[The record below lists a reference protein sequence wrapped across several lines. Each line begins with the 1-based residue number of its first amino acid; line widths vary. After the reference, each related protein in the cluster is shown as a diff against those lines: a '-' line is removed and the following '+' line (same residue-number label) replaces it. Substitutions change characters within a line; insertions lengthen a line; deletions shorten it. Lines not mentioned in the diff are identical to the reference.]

1 MKPFDIPLV
10 KPNPNSPN
18 FRCGFLNEYLQSQDE
33 HNQYF
38 LAQLP
43 TIHRL
48 DLYLWFFCLD
58 GQFVHMLDCEKITL
72 NAGQAIL
79 IRPHQVHQVLNM
91 QGNGFF
97 IAWRDEFLLKNV
109 DSRALPSVQIFNHAD
124 NADLQGFCQL
134 FQSGFSFQDLSIKI
148 PFLQA
153 QLTSFL
159 YYLNQKFAQN
169 QQPQTIA
176 EKRFFAFTELLEQHF
191 LQQKQVQFYA
201 HALNCS
207 AKTLNI
213 ACQQQ
218 TGNCVKT
225 LIEKRVLLES
235 KRLLVHSQ
243 LSINAIANEL
253 GFIDGTQFAKF
264 FRKYE
269 NRTAN
274 AFRQKFSIG

>member
-1 MKPFDIPLV
+1 M
-10 KPNPNSPN
+10 
-18 FRCGFLNEYLQSQDE
+18 
-33 HNQYF
+33 
-38 LAQLP
+38 
-43 TIHRL
+43 
-48 DLYLWFFCLD
+48 
-58 GQFVHMLDCEKITL
+58 
-72 NAGQAIL
+72 
-79 IRPHQVHQVLNM
+79 
-91 QGNGFF
+91 
-97 IAWRDEFLLKNV
+97 
-109 DSRALPSVQIFNHAD
+109 
-124 NADLQGFCQL
+124 
-134 FQSGFSFQDLSIKI
+134 
-148 PFLQA
+148 
-153 QLTSFL
+153 
-159 YYLNQKFAQN
+159 
-169 QQPQTIA
+169 
-176 EKRFFAFTELLEQHF
+176 EQHF

>member
-134 FQSGFSFQDLSIKI
+134 FQCGSSFQDLSIKI

-153 QLTSFL
+153 QLTSFFILFKSKIRTKSTTPNHCRKTFFCL
-159 YYLNQKFAQN
+159 Y
-169 QQPQTIA
+169 
-176 EKRFFAFTELLEQHF
+176 
-191 LQQKQVQFYA
+191 
-201 HALNCS
+201 
-207 AKTLNI
+207 
-213 ACQQQ
+213 
-218 TGNCVKT
+218 
-225 LIEKRVLLES
+225 
-235 KRLLVHSQ
+235 
-243 LSINAIANEL
+243 
-253 GFIDGTQFAKF
+253 
-264 FRKYE
+264 
-269 NRTAN
+269 
-274 AFRQKFSIG
+274 